1 MINIAILL
9 AIISSIFFG
18 ISNILRN
25 YTQKFIGPLNS
36 NIITNLWVSF
46 FWFLIFLII
55 YFNKIHFGPI
65 HISNINKPGIIF
77 SLFDGISILLGIF
90 LSSLAFYYNYKSKK
104 PLNLGILTSVIAL
117 NFIVTFIINFG
128 INIYTKKNNSIKYQQ
143 LLGLLFIIIGIIII
157 GIYT

>member
-1 MINIAILL
+1 MINTAILF
-9 AIISSIFFG
+9 AILSSIFFG

-46 FWFLIFLII
+46 FWFITFLII
-55 YFNKIHFGPI
+55 YFNKINYGPI
-65 HISNINKPGIIF
+65 HISNINKSGIIF

-104 PLNLGILTSVIAL
+104 PLNLGILTSVIAF

-128 INIYTKKNNSIKYQQ
+128 INIYSNKNNSIKYQQ
-143 LLGLLFIIIGIIII
+143 LIGLLLIIAGIIII

>member
-55 YFNKIHFGPI
+55 YR
-65 HISNINKPGIIF
+65 
-77 SLFDGISILLGIF
+77 
-90 LSSLAFYYNYKSKK
+90 
-104 PLNLGILTSVIAL
+104 
-117 NFIVTFIINFG
+117 
-128 INIYTKKNNSIKYQQ
+128 YT
-143 LLGLLFIIIGIIII
+143 
-157 GIYT
+157 